1 MDKVAIPHH
10 SALARNQLI
19 DLENLTHEEL
29 AWIPTVKVS
38 LTFQRRKSAGAP
50 VFIEYP
56 ISTALAS

>member
-29 AWIPTVKVS
+29 DQLQK
-38 LTFQRRKSAGAP
+38 
-50 VFIEYP
+50 
-56 ISTALAS
+56 